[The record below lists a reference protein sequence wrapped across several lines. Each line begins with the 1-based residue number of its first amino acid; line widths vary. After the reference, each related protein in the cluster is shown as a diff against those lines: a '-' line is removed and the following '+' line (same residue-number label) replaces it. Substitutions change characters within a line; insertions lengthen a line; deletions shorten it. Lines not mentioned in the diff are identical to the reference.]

1 MSVPPTTYTRDEQT
15 FSYTQRT
22 LPTQHTYGHATYT
35 YGISLLSLPHGYY
48 QANIY
53 TVMLSAEATTPTRI
67 YIHTKAIQVR
77 TNEEYTQHTHA
88 LNVFKKF
95 VSSKL
100 IFTVR
105 RHTYYIYVYLH
116 ATP

>member
-1 MSVPPTTYTRDEQT
+1 MAM
-15 FSYTQRT
+15 QRT
-22 LPTQHTYGHATYT
+22 HMEFLFF
-35 YGISLLSLPHGYY
+35 LSHMDITKRIL
-48 QANIY
+48 
-53 TVMLSAEATTPTRI
+53 MLSAEATTPTRI